1 MLFHATDISLYATS
15 CNWHFVSYT
24 KNSCSSNPCRN
35 GSTCVAKRDDDDYK
49 CTCTPGFKG
58 KNSRKA
64 IDIQMLSRSQRITIT
79 TNLEFSERFDE
90 EQTFKLS
97 ALEILYGDK
106 FTSFYIKTRRIIFAT
121 YTQI

>member
-1 MLFHATDISLYATS
+1 MLLIYRFMPPHATDTLFPIQRTLAP
-15 CNWHFVSYT
+15 
-24 KNSCSSNPCRN
+24 SNPCRN
-35 GSTCVAKRDDDDYK
+35 GSTCVAQRDDDDYK

-58 KNSRKA
+58 KNCRKA
-64 IDIQMLSRSQRITIT
+64 IDIQVLSRSQRITIT

-106 FTSFYIKTRRIIFAT
+106 FASFYTKTRRIIFAT